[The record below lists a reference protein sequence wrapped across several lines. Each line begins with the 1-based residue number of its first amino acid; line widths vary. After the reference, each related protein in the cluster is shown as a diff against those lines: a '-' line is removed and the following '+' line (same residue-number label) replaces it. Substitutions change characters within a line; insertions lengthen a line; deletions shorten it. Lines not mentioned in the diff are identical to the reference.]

1 MDQYPQNPTPESGK
15 KDFARL
21 HIWQVQAFRDL
32 LVIALIFGA
41 IWAGYA
47 LRFVT
52 VPLLLA
58 FTLAYLVEPLV
69 AWLCRVLK
77 LSRPVAVSAILSSA
91 GLGVCLAGLFFIPT
105 IVYQASEFVASA
117 RAGRFDQWINR
128 FEEVLPQQYR
138 SEISK
143 VRTWINDKS
152 TEVSPS
158 TSNSTSSEP
167 SVANSEAETPN
178 LVPVAV
184 QPKVAK
190 PEVVTNALDSSTSS
204 ISQALLSSTAQSAL
218 WKILDFSS
226 LLFAAVL
233 IPFYFWFFSV
243 GFPTALQFLA
253 GLVPTS
259 NQEKIFHLAAE
270 MDAAVAGFV
279 RGRILIAAGMGVMFA
294 GGWWINGVPYA
305 LTLGL
310 LAGIL
315 SIIPYL
321 GLVVIIPAIALL
333 AANQLTLPEADRMA
347 WYWIIG
353 GPPLVFTIVQ
363 SIEGYLLTPVFA
375 GRATNLG
382 PVSIFVAV
390 LAGASV
396 AGLYGMLLAIPVAA
410 CAKILIRE
418 TIMPSLRNWAAGKSS
433 DPLPL
438 DRY

>member
-1 MDQYPQNPTPESGK
+1 MDQAPQKTTTESENTN
-15 KDFARL
+15 FARM

-32 LVIALIFGA
+32 LVIAVIFGA

-52 VPLLLA
+52 IPLLLA

-77 LSRPVAVSAILSSA
+77 MSRPVAVSAILASA
-91 GLGVCLAGLFFIPT
+91 GLGVVLAGLLFIPT
-105 IVYQASEFVASA
+105 IVYQASEFVSSA

-128 FEEVLPQQYR
+128 FEDVLPSQYR
-138 SEISK
+138 NEIGR
-143 VRTWINDKS
+143 VRSWINYNSASVPPVATPSES
-152 TEVSPS
+152 TPPAPDSKAADLV
-158 TSNSTSSEP
+158 NST
-167 SVANSEAETPN
+167 VAPTVVPPR
-178 LVPVAV
+178 PVAEA
-184 QPKVAK
+184 QNSAP
-190 PEVVTNALDSSTSS
+190 NS
-204 ISQALLSSTAQSAL
+204 ITQALLSPTAQSAL

-243 GFPTALQFLA
+243 GFPTALKFLG
-253 GLVPTS
+253 GLVPES
-259 NQEKIFHLAAE
+259 RKEKIFHLAAE

-279 RGRILIAAGMGVMFA
+279 RGRILIAVGMGVMFA

-315 SIIPYL
+315 SIVPYL

-333 AANQLTLPEADRMA
+333 AANQMTIPEADRMA
-347 WYWIIG
+347 WYWIVG

>member
-1 MDQYPQNPTPESGK
+1 MDQDPQKTTTEFENTN
-15 KDFARL
+15 FARL

-32 LVIALIFGA
+32 LVIAVIFGA

-52 VPLLLA
+52 IPLLLA

-77 LSRPVAVSAILSSA
+77 MSRPVAVSAILASA
-91 GLGVCLAGLFFIPT
+91 GLGVVLAGLLFIPT

-128 FEEVLPQQYR
+128 FEDVLPEQYR
-138 SEISK
+138 SEIGR
-143 VRTWINDKS
+143 VRSWINDKS
-152 TEVSPS
+152 TSVPPAVTASES
-158 TSNSTSSEP
+158 TPPAASNSKPADLVSAT
-167 SVANSEAETPN
+167 VAPTVVPPR
-178 LVPVAV
+178 PVAEA
-184 QPKVAK
+184 Q
-190 PEVVTNALDSSTSS
+190 DSSPNS
-204 ISQALLSSTAQSAL
+204 ITQALLSPTAQSAL

-243 GFPTALQFLA
+243 GFPTALKFL
-253 GLVPTS
+253 GSLVPES
-259 NQEKIFHLAAE
+259 RKEKIFHLAGE

-315 SIIPYL
+315 SIVPYL

-333 AANQLTLPEADRMA
+333 AANQLTIPEVDRMA
-347 WYWIIG
+347 WYWIVG

>member
-1 MDQYPQNPTPESGK
+1 MDQDPQKPTTEFEQTN
-15 KDFARL
+15 FARL

-32 LVIALIFGA
+32 LVIGVIFGA

-52 VPLLLA
+52 TPLLLA

-69 AWLCRVLK
+69 DWLCRVLK
-77 LSRPVAVSAILSSA
+77 MSRPVAVSAILASA
-91 GLGVCLAGLFFIPT
+91 GLGVVLAGLLFIPT

-128 FEEVLPQQYR
+128 FEEVLPSQYR
-138 SEISK
+138 SEIGR
-143 VRTWINDKS
+143 VRTWVNDKS
-152 TEVSPS
+152 SSVPPATTASG
-158 TSNSTSSEP
+158 TTSSASSAKP
-167 SVANSEAETPN
+167 ADLVTAVAD
-178 LVPVAV
+178 
-184 QPKVAK
+184 PKVIQPDPA
-190 PEVVTNALDSSTSS
+190 ADLIDSSPTS
-204 ISQALLSSTAQSAL
+204 ITQALLSPTAQSAL

-243 GFPTALQFLA
+243 EFPTAMRFL
-253 GLVPTS
+253 GSLVPAS
-259 NQEKIFHLAAE
+259 RKEKIFHLAGE

-315 SIIPYL
+315 SIVPYL
-321 GLVVIIPAIALL
+321 GLVVLIPAIALL
-333 AANQLTLPEADRMA
+333 AANQLTIPEADRMA
-347 WYWIIG
+347 WYWIVG

-363 SIEGYLLTPVFA
+363 SIEGYILTPVFS

-438 DRY
+438 DRGYK

>member
-1 MDQYPQNPTPESGK
+1 
-15 KDFARL
+15 
-21 HIWQVQAFRDL
+21 
-32 LVIALIFGA
+32 
-41 IWAGYA
+41 
-47 LRFVT
+47 VT
-52 VPLLLA
+52 AV
-58 FTLAYLVEPLV
+58 TEP
-69 AWLCRVLK
+69 
-77 LSRPVAVSAILSSA
+77 
-91 GLGVCLAGLFFIPT
+91 
-105 IVYQASEFVASA
+105 IV
-117 RAGRFDQWINR
+117 
-128 FEEVLPQQYR
+128 
-138 SEISK
+138 
-143 VRTWINDKS
+143 
-152 TEVSPS
+152 
-158 TSNSTSSEP
+158 
-167 SVANSEAETPN
+167 
-178 LVPVAV
+178 V
-184 QPKVAK
+184 QPDPA
-190 PEVVTNALDSSTSS
+190 ADLQDSSPTS
-204 ISQALLSSTAQSAL
+204 ITQALLSPTAQSAL

-226 LLFAAVL
+226 MLFAAVL

-243 GFPTALQFLA
+243 EFPTAVKFL
-253 GLVPTS
+253 GSLVPAS
-259 NQEKIFHLAAE
+259 RKEKIFHLAGE

-315 SIIPYL
+315 SIVPYL

-333 AANQLTLPEADRMA
+333 AANQLTIPEADRMA
-347 WYWIIG
+347 WYWIVG

-438 DRY
+438 DRGYR